1 MALAGPT
8 AVWVASGQREARPL
22 CGAMI
27 IVARDTGLITPGKKN
42 IYNAIDNQGYPY
54 I

>member
-22 CGAMI
+22 Q
-27 IVARDTGLITPGKKN
+27 RSDD
-42 IYNAIDNQGYPY
+42 IYCFGYERKTKFV
-54 I
+54 